1 MIVCKSLEE
10 KLNISL
16 KKKKNPGVSEI
27 SFVNQNQSRDHV
39 IKNSNETKKK
49 KDCRF
54 YFPSCWCEILK
65 IFRPVK
71 GWH

>member
-16 KKKKNPGVSEI
+16 KKKNPGVSEI
-27 SFVNQNQSRDHV
+27 SFVNQNQSTDHV

-49 KDCRF
+49 KKKKIVDFIFPLAGVRF
-54 YFPSCWCEILK
+54 
-65 IFRPVK
+65 
-71 GWH
+71 